1 MLNSSPEKHVKIPWR
16 PDDSIGIH
24 LDAIIRDFFN
34 NCSADFP
41 DIILYAG
48 DVCSRFIPDIQRS
61 LKSCFSTEFQP
72 HEAFWIC
79 PVNQYPAPD
88 ISCPS
93 SFKDAAMNADWF
105 EWLWAWSRKIGSRGA
120 FILIETSSS
129 QESQPGGLDA
139 FLLTA
144 AAVGLFPRAE
154 VQKIVTNSESD
165 SVLAM
170 GWFVKK
176 PYRIRPARI
185 TDAED
190 LDHLE
195 QACWQPHL
203 RASTSEIHQRILQFP
218 IGQCVLIQDD
228 RLVGAI
234 YSQRIDSTDLLHS
247 VTSRTAFSLHS
258 PSGQILQLLAVNILP
273 EPLFQGLGDELLSF
287 MLAYSFS
294 MSGVCRVAAV
304 SLCKNYAPDSGSSIQ
319 HYITLKNTMGQC
331 LDPILRFHES
341 HGGRIRHV
349 ISNYRPDDL
358 DNLGYGVLVDYG
370 NRPKSLQ
377 AVLRSPFTVS
387 GQESEVSKLEKVR
400 VGTSAIDATDALTIV
415 EESIFALLPSQKN
428 YRSELALRD
437 LGLDSLKLM
446 ELKSLLSHRFGV
458 SIEPGFF
465 FEYVT
470 ARDIA
475 AFFRNRFSRHT
486 VESRNRPL
494 MPLRSDADDIAV
506 IGMAC
511 RFPAPTDDED
521 MLGGLSAFRDLLING
536 QNAVRPLSSKR
547 LHLMGDLDISQLPQ
561 GLHYG
566 GQIPCVD
573 AFDASFFGI
582 SPREAICMDPQ
593 QRVLMETV
601 WEALEHA
608 AIDPGKLAG
617 TRCGVFAGLFGHDY
631 ADLQIRRQSPSDI
644 DAYFG
649 TGTSPAVAAGR
660 VSYFLGL
667 SGPSLAIDTACSS
680 SLVAIHLACEGI
692 RSGEVPLAI
701 AGGVNVILDTDI
713 GLSFNR
719 AGMLSSDGRCM
730 AFDAG
735 ANGYVRSDG
744 CGVVI
749 LKRLSQAIQDGDPI
763 QAIIRASAVNQD
775 GFSNGLTAPNPD
787 AQKTLIQEALSRS
800 RLSSDAVTYVETHG
814 TGTPLGDAVEIQ
826 AIAASYGKRRT
837 ADHPLIL
844 GSVKTNIGHCE
855 AAAGVAGLIKVI
867 LSLQNEVIPG
877 HLHFQKPGP
886 HIKLEDIPAIIPRD
900 KLPWPRNTTGPVR
913 RGAVSSYGFSGT
925 NAHIIVEEAPETP
938 QQSHTETDLKP
949 YLLTLST
956 KTPTAMPLLIRRYA
970 AFLKA
975 EPGTD
980 TASLCHT
987 THIGRSHFPHRVA
1000 FVGKSASD
1008 FARQLHASETKN
1020 IHMDKQDKRKKRI
1033 EGGICELAFLFTGPG
1048 SEYSGMGRGL
1058 YASEPSF
1065 RKNMDA
1071 CEQIL
1076 DSIGSPGLIKR
1087 LFSNPGQPWRF
1098 PAPDAAGLF
1107 CIQYALTML
1116 WRTWGISPV
1125 VVMGHSL
1132 GEYAAACVAGV
1143 FSLEDAIQLTATQ
1156 DRILSK
1162 LSPAGVMVSVLAGPD
1177 AVLPLLQKEN
1187 RRVVIAALNS
1197 PRNTLIAGPNVSV
1210 DRVCAT
1216 LNRQGIETIQ
1226 ISTAC
1231 AYHSPLMEPAT
1242 AEWENAVQSIAYARP
1257 QIPLISTLTGQLEK
1271 ESIAGYP
1278 YWSRHIS
1285 SEVHFSDGVK
1295 AISEMGSFVFLEI
1308 GPQPTL
1314 LSLAKQNL
1322 PELKTHWL
1330 PSLRHGMDERQ
1341 QMLTSLGCL
1350 YEMGADIHWENVDK
1364 GLSCRRISLP
1374 AYPFQRQSYWF
1385 DAHTKTS
1392 TSLLPAKDHFEN
1404 LLYEMSWEKAG
1415 LLDTTILDTTIHPD
1429 GSWLI
1434 LADQIG
1440 VGHELSRILMAAGR
1454 PCILADVRTFIPNI
1468 GIFEEDMAEWQ
1479 QTLQQGIIDLIGS
1492 GKLTHVVY
1500 LWALDMPI
1508 TAQLNPETLRQSQLV
1523 TVFAV
1528 PQILA
1533 ALSQIPQTTHARLW
1547 LITCGAVPV
1556 LTETSA
1562 KGRGIS
1568 KSLPIDSRRSMLLSS
1583 VSQAPLWGMG
1593 RTAALEFP
1601 HLWGGLI
1608 DLDPISEGQDAI
1620 QIWAQTLLSAIFRSS
1635 EEDQIAIRQNRMYM
1649 ARLKI
1654 ADSQPTGKPRSQFE
1668 TLQPLMFC
1676 PDASYLITGGLGAL
1690 GLQTASWMIRQ
1701 GARHLVLI
1709 SRREPSKPI
1718 LDEIHE
1724 LKLSGA
1730 NIYVGSADVA
1740 DMTAM
1745 SLILSYIE
1753 ANMPPLKGVVHAAGI
1768 LIESLLPE
1776 MNTHEAWSVL
1786 APKIQGAWV
1795 LHSLTCTYQLDFII
1809 YYSSIAAI
1817 WGAKAQGCYAA
1828 ANQFMDAM
1836 AHYNRAIGQ
1845 PALSVN
1851 WGPWQGE
1858 GMTGQDS
1865 RSWLKRRGLTAIRPE
1880 VSFSALSY
1888 LLQNDAVQMAVA
1900 DVNWPLFRRI
1910 YQSWGKHSLFDDLP
1924 ELRRGESCIRPDRM
1938 TDDGWRLT
1946 IDRSPSTIDGQWST
1960 ANSQRAT
1967 FNGQMRQQLLDAP
1980 ESDRQTILVAY
1991 LQTQTTRIMGIS
2003 PESGL
2008 LNPNQGFFSLGL
2020 DSIMAVELR
2029 QWIIQDIDI
2038 DLPMTALFDFSNMT
2052 KLAVYINEML
2062 KVELPLISQHKIVDN
2077 LQSTANK
2084 SNMQSEIASQ
2094 LDKELLELETLL
2106 RSH

>member
-1 MLNSSPEKHVKIPWR
+1 MLNSLPEKHVDISWH
-16 PDDSIGIH
+16 PDDSTRTH

-34 NCSADFP
+34 DCPADFP
-41 DIILYAG
+41 DIILYSGA
-48 DVCSRFIPDIQRS
+48 VCSRFIPDIQHS
-61 LKSCFSTEFQP
+61 MKSCFSTEFQP

-79 PVNQYPAPD
+79 PINQYPAPD

-93 SFKDAAMNADWF
+93 SFKDTAMNADWF

-120 FILIETSSS
+120 FILIETGSS

-154 VQKIVTNSESD
+154 VRKIVMNSESD

-176 PYRIRPARI
+176 PYRIRPACI
-185 TDAED
+185 TDSED

-203 RASTSEIHQRILQFP
+203 RASTSEIHRRILQFP
-218 IGQCVLIQDD
+218 VGQCVLIQDD

-304 SLCKNYAPDSGSSIQ
+304 SLCKNYTPNSGGSIQ
-319 HYITLKNTMGQC
+319 RYITIKNTMGQC

-358 DNLGYGVLVDYG
+358 DNLGYGVLIDYG
-370 NRPKSLQ
+370 NRSKSLKS
-377 AVLRSPFTVS
+377 VLRSPFSVS
-387 GQESEVSKLEKVR
+387 GQESEVRVG
-400 VGTSAIDATDALTIV
+400 VGTSAIEDADALTIV

-428 YRSELALRD
+428 YSSELALRD

-475 AFFRNRFSRHT
+475 AFFRNRFSRHI
-486 VESRNRPL
+486 VESRNMLLTPS
-494 MPLRSDADDIAV
+494 RSDADDIAV

-521 MLGGLSAFRDLLING
+521 ILGGLSAFRDLLING

-547 LHLMGDLDISQLPQ
+547 LHLMGDPDISQLPL

-593 QRVLMETV
+593 QRVLMEAV

-649 TGTSPAVAAGR
+649 TGTSSAVAAGR
-660 VSYFLGL
+660 ISYFLGL
-667 SGPSLAIDTACSS
+667 RGPSLAIDTACSS
-680 SLVAIHLACEGI
+680 SLVAIHLACESI
-692 RSGEVPLAI
+692 RSGEILLAI

-730 AFDAG
+730 AFDAS

-800 RLSSDAVTYVETHG
+800 RLSSDAVNYVETHG

-826 AIAASYGKRRT
+826 AIAASYGKGRT

-886 HIKLEDIPAIIPRD
+886 HIKLEDIPAIIPRN
-900 KLPWPRNTTGPVR
+900 KLPWPRNTAGPVR
-913 RGAVSSYGFSGT
+913 YGAVSSYGFSGT

-956 KTPTAMPLLIRRYA
+956 KTPTAMPFLIRRYA

-975 EPGTD
+975 EPETD
-980 TASLCHT
+980 IASLCYT
-987 THIGRSHFPHRVA
+987 THIGRAHFPHRVA
-1000 FVGKSASD
+1000 FVGKSAPD
-1008 FARQLHASETKN
+1008 FAKQLHASETKN

-1033 EGGICELAFLFTGPG
+1033 EGGVCELAFLFTGPG
-1048 SEYSGMGRGL
+1048 SEYSGMGHGL
-1058 YASEPSF
+1058 YESEPSF
-1065 RKNMDA
+1065 RKNMDT

-1098 PAPDAAGLF
+1098 PAPDAVGLF
-1107 CIQYALTML
+1107 CIQYALAML

-1156 DRILSK
+1156 DRILAK

-1210 DRVCAT
+1210 DRVCAA

-1231 AYHSPLMEPAT
+1231 AYHSPLMEPAI
-1242 AEWENAVQSIAYARP
+1242 AEWENAVQSIAYTMP
-1257 QIPLISTLTGQLEK
+1257 KIPLISTLTGQLEK

-1322 PELKTHWL
+1322 PELKTHLL

-1385 DAHTKTS
+1385 DTYPKVS

-1404 LLYEMSWEKAG
+1404 LLYEMSWEKAR
-1415 LLDTTILDTTIHPD
+1415 LLDTIIHPD

-1440 VGHELSRILMAAGR
+1440 VGHELSRILMTAGR
-1454 PCILADVRTFIPNI
+1454 PCIVADARTFIPNS

-1479 QTLQQGIIDLIGS
+1479 QTLQKGIIDLIGS

-1500 LWALDMPI
+1500 LWALDTPI
-1508 TAQLNPETLRQSQLV
+1508 TAQLSPETLRQSQLI

-1533 ALSQIPQTTHARLW
+1533 ALSQIPQTTHARIY

-1556 LTETSA
+1556 LTETST
-1562 KGRGIS
+1562 KSRGIS
-1568 KSLPIDSRRSMLLSS
+1568 KSLPIDSRRSTILSS

-1608 DLDPISEGQDAI
+1608 DLDPLSEGQDAI
-1620 QIWAQTLLSAIFRSS
+1620 QIWVRTLLSAIFQSN

-1654 ADSQPTGKPRSQFE
+1654 ADSQPTGKPRSPFE
-1668 TLQPLMFC
+1668 TLQPFMFC
-1676 PDASYLITGGLGAL
+1676 PNASYLITGGLGAL
-1690 GLQTASWMIRQ
+1690 GFQTAQWMIRQ

-1709 SRREPSKPI
+1709 SRREPSKPTM
-1718 LDEIHE
+1718 DEIHV
-1724 LKLSGA
+1724 LKQSGA

-1740 DMTAM
+1740 DMAAM

-1768 LIESLLPE
+1768 LVESLLPE
-1776 MNTHEAWSVL
+1776 MNIHEAWSVL

-1795 LHSLTCTYQLDFII
+1795 LHSLTRTYQLDFII

-1836 AHYNRAIGQ
+1836 AHYNRATGQ
-1845 PALSVN
+1845 PALSIN

-1865 RSWLKRRGLTAIRPE
+1865 RSWLKRRGLTAIKPE
-1880 VSFSALSY
+1880 ISFSALSY

-1910 YQSWGKHSLFDDLP
+1910 YQSWGKHPLFDDLH
-1924 ELRRGESCIRPDRM
+1924 ELHRGEPCEGRIQD
-1938 TDDGWRLT
+1938 
-1946 IDRSPSTIDGQWST
+1946 SPLH
-1960 ANSQRAT
+1960 
-1967 FNGQMRQQLLDAP
+1967 GQMRRQLLDAP

-2029 QWIIQDIDI
+2029 QWVVRDMDI
-2038 DLPMTALFDFSNMT
+2038 DLPMTALFDFPSMT
-2052 KLAVYINEML
+2052 KLAIYINEML
-2062 KVELPLISQHKIVDN
+2062 KVELSLTVDN
-2077 LQSTANK
+2077 LLSTANK
-2084 SNMQSEIASQ
+2084 SNVQSEIASQ

>member
-1 MLNSSPEKHVKIPWR
+1 
-16 PDDSIGIH
+16 
-24 LDAIIRDFFN
+24 
-34 NCSADFP
+34 
-41 DIILYAG
+41 
-48 DVCSRFIPDIQRS
+48 
-61 LKSCFSTEFQP
+61 
-72 HEAFWIC
+72 
-79 PVNQYPAPD
+79 
-88 ISCPS
+88 
-93 SFKDAAMNADWF
+93 
-105 EWLWAWSRKIGSRGA
+105 
-120 FILIETSSS
+120 
-129 QESQPGGLDA
+129 
-139 FLLTA
+139 
-144 AAVGLFPRAE
+144 
-154 VQKIVTNSESD
+154 
-165 SVLAM
+165 
-170 GWFVKK
+170 
-176 PYRIRPARI
+176 
-185 TDAED
+185 
-190 LDHLE
+190 
-195 QACWQPHL
+195 
-203 RASTSEIHQRILQFP
+203 
-218 IGQCVLIQDD
+218 
-228 RLVGAI
+228 
-234 YSQRIDSTDLLHS
+234 
-247 VTSRTAFSLHS
+247 
-258 PSGQILQLLAVNILP
+258 
-273 EPLFQGLGDELLSF
+273 
-287 MLAYSFS
+287 
-294 MSGVCRVAAV
+294 
-304 SLCKNYAPDSGSSIQ
+304 
-319 HYITLKNTMGQC
+319 
-331 LDPILRFHES
+331 
-341 HGGRIRHV
+341 
-349 ISNYRPDDL
+349 
-358 DNLGYGVLVDYG
+358 
-370 NRPKSLQ
+370 
-377 AVLRSPFTVS
+377 
-387 GQESEVSKLEKVR
+387 
-400 VGTSAIDATDALTIV
+400 
-415 EESIFALLPSQKN
+415 
-428 YRSELALRD
+428 
-437 LGLDSLKLM
+437 
-446 ELKSLLSHRFGV
+446 
-458 SIEPGFF
+458 
-465 FEYVT
+465 
-470 ARDIA
+470 
-475 AFFRNRFSRHT
+475 
-486 VESRNRPL
+486 
-494 MPLRSDADDIAV
+494 
-506 IGMAC
+506 
-511 RFPAPTDDED
+511 
-521 MLGGLSAFRDLLING
+521 
-536 QNAVRPLSSKR
+536 
-547 LHLMGDLDISQLPQ
+547 
-561 GLHYG
+561 
-566 GQIPCVD
+566 
-573 AFDASFFGI
+573 
-582 SPREAICMDPQ
+582 
-593 QRVLMETV
+593 
-601 WEALEHA
+601 
-608 AIDPGKLAG
+608 
-617 TRCGVFAGLFGHDY
+617 
-631 ADLQIRRQSPSDI
+631 
-644 DAYFG
+644 
-649 TGTSPAVAAGR
+649 
-660 VSYFLGL
+660 
-667 SGPSLAIDTACSS
+667 
-680 SLVAIHLACEGI
+680 
-692 RSGEVPLAI
+692 
-701 AGGVNVILDTDI
+701 VNVILDTDI

-787 AQKTLIQEALSRS
+787 AQKMLIQEALSRS
-800 RLSSDAVTYVETHG
+800 RLSSDAVNYVETHG

-826 AIAASYGKRRT
+826 AIAAGYGKGRA
-837 ADHPLIL
+837 ADRPLIL

-867 LSLQNEVIPG
+867 LSLQNEIIPG

-886 HIKLEDIPAIIPRD
+886 HIKLEDIPAIIPGV
-900 KLPWPRNTTGPVR
+900 KLPWPRNTAGPVR
-913 RGAVSSYGFSGT
+913 RGAISSYGFSGT
-925 NAHIIVEEAPETP
+925 NAHIIVEEAPDTP
-938 QQSHTETDLKP
+938 RQSHTETDLKP

-956 KTPTAMPLLIRRYA
+956 KTPTAMPSLIRRYA

-975 EPGTD
+975 EPVTD

-1020 IHMDKQDKRKKRI
+1020 IHMDKQDKQDKRKKRI

-1065 RKNMDA
+1065 RKNMDT

-1076 DSIGSPGLIKR
+1076 DSIGSPGLMKR

-1098 PAPDAAGLF
+1098 PVPDAAGLF
-1107 CIQYALTML
+1107 CIQYALAML

-1143 FSLEDAIQLTATQ
+1143 FSLEDAIKLTAAQ
-1156 DRILSK
+1156 DRILAK

-1197 PRNTLIAGPNVSV
+1197 SRNTLIAGPNVSV
-1210 DRVCAT
+1210 DRVCAA

-1231 AYHSPLMEPAT
+1231 AYHSPLMEPAI

-1285 SEVHFSDGVK
+1285 SEVHFSDGVRVLN
-1295 AISEMGSFVFLEI
+1295 AMGSFAFLEI

-1341 QMLTSLGCL
+1341 QMLTSLGHL
-1350 YEMGADIHWENVDK
+1350 YELGADIHWENVDK

-1374 AYPFQRQSYWF
+1374 TYPFQRQSYWF
-1385 DAHTKTS
+1385 DAYPKTP

-1415 LLDTTILDTTIHPD
+1415 LLDTTIHPD

-1434 LADQIG
+1434 LADHIG
-1440 VGHELSRILMAAGR
+1440 VGHELSLILMAAGR
-1454 PCILADVRTFIPNI
+1454 PCIVADARTFIPNS

-1500 LWALDMPI
+1500 LWALDTPI

-1533 ALSQIPQTTHARLW
+1533 ALSQISQTSHARIY

-1556 LTETSA
+1556 LTEMSA
-1562 KGRGIS
+1562 EVRGVVSDEKIFAPIS
-1568 KSLPIDSRRSMLLSS
+1568 PIDSRRSTLLSS

-1608 DLDPISEGQDAI
+1608 DLDPLPEGQDAI
-1620 QIWAQTLLSAIFRSS
+1620 HIWARTLLSTIFQSS

-1649 ARLKI
+1649 VRLKI
-1654 ADSQPTGKPRSQFE
+1654 ADCQTTGKPRSQFE

-1676 PDASYLITGGLGAL
+1676 SDASYLITGGLGAL

-1701 GARHLVLI
+1701 GARHLVLT
-1709 SRREPSKPI
+1709 SRHEPSKPI
-1718 LDEIHE
+1718 LDEIQV
-1724 LKLSGA
+1724 LKQSGA

-1740 DMTAM
+1740 DMVAM
-1745 SLILSYIE
+1745 SRILSYIE
-1753 ANMPPLKGVVHAAGI
+1753 TNMPPLKGVVHAAGI

-1776 MNTHEAWSVL
+1776 MNIHEAWSVL

-1795 LHSLTCTYQLDFII
+1795 LHSLTRTYQLDFII

-1828 ANQFMDAM
+1828 ANQFLDAM
-1836 AHYNRAIGQ
+1836 AHYNRATGQ

-1851 WGPWQGE
+1851 WGPWRGE

-1865 RSWLKRRGLTAIRPE
+1865 RSWLKRRGLTAIKPE

-1888 LLQNDAVQMAVA
+1888 LLQNDAVQMAVV

-1910 YQSWGKHSLFDDLP
+1910 YQSWGKHPLFDDLP
-1924 ELRRGESCIRPDRM
+1924 KLCSGESCEGRIQD
-1938 TDDGWRLT
+1938 
-1946 IDRSPSTIDGQWST
+1946 SPLH
-1960 ANSQRAT
+1960 
-1967 FNGQMRQQLLDAP
+1967 GQMRRQLLDAP

-1991 LQTQTTRIMGIS
+1991 LQTQTSQIMGIS
-2003 PESGL
+2003 LESGL

-2029 QWIIQDIDI
+2029 QWIIQDMDI
-2038 DLPMTALFDFSNMT
+2038 DLPMTALFDFPSMT

-2062 KVELPLISQHKIVDN
+2062 KVELSLTVDN

-2084 SNMQSEIASQ
+2084 SNLQSEIASQ